1 LRGLPP
7 VFQEGLQ
14 VTGGGIIPAA
24 ASGVASFVA
33 SLLLSLY
40 LTPIFRDSARR
51 FGVVDRPDGA
61 LKNQKAPVPYFGGL
75 AVFSAVLFPVSIFLQ
90 LSDELMGLLLAS
102 CIIVLLG
109 LIDDIGR
116 LSPRIKLLVQIIA
129 VFLMIKSGVRIRIDF
144 LPPLACVALTF
155 LWMIVMT
162 NGFNLIDVMDGLAG
176 GVACVSAAALAVVFL
191 LQGKQIGLVVCV
203 SLIGALLGFLRYNRS
218 PAQIYLGDTGS
229 LLLGFLLGG
238 LAIEGNY
245 TAWNPMGW
253 LTAVAIFAVPLFEIV
268 FVSYLRFRRGASIL
282 VGSRD
287 HFSLRLRKWR
297 LTTGQTVIYS
307 CATAALT
314 SGVGLVAMRLLPVAS
329 LVAYG
334 IVVAMFFTVAVWL
347 KAIDMGL

>member
-1 LRGLPP
+1 M
-7 VFQEGLQ
+7 
-14 VTGGGIIPAA
+14 TGIGIVPLA
-24 ASGVASFVA
+24 ASGAAAFVA
-33 SLLLSLY
+33 SLLLSFY

-75 AVFSAVLFPVSIFLQ
+75 AVFSAMLFPVSIFLR

-116 LSPRIKLLVQIIA
+116 LSPRIKLLVQVIA
-129 VFLMIKSGVRIRIDF
+129 VFLLIKSGIRIRIGL

-155 LWMIVMT
+155 LWMVVMT

-176 GVACVSAAALAVVFL
+176 GVACVSAAALAVIFL
-191 LQGKQIGLVVCV
+191 LQGKQIGFVVCV
-203 SLIGALLGFLRYNRS
+203 SLIGALLGFLRYNRY

-238 LAIEGNY
+238 LAIDGDY

-282 VGSRD
+282 AGSRD

-297 LTTGQTVIYS
+297 LTTGQTVVCS
-307 CATAALT
+307 CAAAALT
-314 SGVGLVAMRLLPVAS
+314 SGMGLAAMRMLPVAS
-329 LVAYG
+329 LVVYG
-334 IVVAMFFTVAVWL
+334 IVAALFLAVAVWL
-347 KAIDMGL
+347 KAIDMSL